1 LGDIREPL
9 PVKLIV
15 AMLSARPE
23 AFEHAQEALARHYG
37 PLDYISPDLPFT
49 YTDYYTPEL
58 GPHILRRFV
67 SASELIDPGDLA
79 RIKVGTNRVEDACRK
94 SGRRTINLDPGYV
107 CGGKLVLATT
117 KDQAHRIYLAQGIYA
132 EVTLLYRDRQFTPLP
147 WTYPDYRTADY
158 HRILS
163 DIRTLYMA
171 QLRDLHPPRVL
182 LNDQA
187 DV

>member
-1 LGDIREPL
+1 MGDIREPL

-23 AFEHAQEALARHYG
+23 AFEHAQEALADRYG
-37 PLDYISPDLPFT
+37 PLDYVSPDLPFT
-49 YTDYYTPEL
+49 YTDYYAPEM
-58 GPHILRRFV
+58 GPRILRRFV
-67 SASELIDPGDLA
+67 SASELVDPGDLA
-79 RIKVGTNRVEDACRK
+79 RVKVWTNALEDSCRQD
-94 SGRRTINLDPGYV
+94 GRRTINLDPGYI

-132 EVTLLYRDRQFTPLP
+132 EVTLLYRGRQFAVLP

-171 QLRDLHPPRVL
+171 QLRNLRSPRQL
-182 LNDQA
+182 LDNQA

>member
-1 LGDIREPL
+1 MGDIRQPL

-15 AMLSARPE
+15 AMLSARSDS
-23 AFEHAQEALARHYG
+23 FEQAQEALTRRYG
-37 PLDYISPDLPFT
+37 ELDYTSPDLPFT
-49 YTDYYTPEL
+49 YTDYYAPEL

-67 SASELIDPGDLA
+67 SAGKLIDPGALA
-79 RIKVGTNRVEDACRK
+79 QIKVWTNGLEDSCREN
-94 SGRRTINLDPGYV
+94 GRRTINLDPGYI

-132 EVTLLYRDRQFTPLP
+132 EVTLFYRARQFAVLP

-171 QLRDLHPPRVL
+171 QLRNLHPSRPL